1 MCAENS
7 GPRPLFDEVQVRR
20 ALKLIDEKG
29 PIGRKRLVDFLGIGE
44 GSVRTILDRLKD
56 KGFISSSSRGH
67 EITEE
72 GRECLDEGLEFLRVD
87 VGDLTVGDVDVA
99 TVVKGVSDLVDKGI
113 EQRDEAIKVGTD
125 GATVLVFEDGELV
138 LPEDL
143 GGVEEEVGSE
153 LLDNFELSD
162 GDVVII
168 GTGNSVLDAERG
180 AWAAADS
187 LM

>member
-1 MCAENS
+1 
-7 GPRPLFDEVQVRR
+7 
-20 ALKLIDEKG
+20 
-29 PIGRKRLVDFLGIGE
+29 
-44 GSVRTILDRLKD
+44 
-56 KGFISSSSRGH
+56 
-67 EITEE
+67 
-72 GRECLDEGLEFLRVD
+72 
-87 VGDLTVGDVDVA
+87 LTVGDVDVA